1 MPKLET
7 GMIVEVKDHAHNDT
21 RVGLVINNSIMY
33 IINSDGFDKVCDGR
47 ADFSTSYVSKIYS
60 GFDPYKYSINYFTN
74 LYRTGELSEFLIWE
88 KEDTLE
94 VTMEEVCELKSKNKY
109 YKQLLKEV
117 LPIINVINHKT
128 IDNLDLNMLSEEIF
142 QVVVKD

>member
-1 MPKLET
+1 
-7 GMIVEVKDHAHNDT
+7 
-21 RVGLVINNSIMY
+21 
-33 IINSDGFDKVCDGR
+33 
-47 ADFSTSYVSKIYS
+47 
-60 GFDPYKYSINYFTN
+60 
-74 LYRTGELSEFLIWE
+74 
-88 KEDTLE
+88 
-94 VTMEEVCELKSKNKY
+94 MEEVCELKSKNKY

>member
-1 MPKLET
+1 MNNAMSKLET
-7 GMIVEVKDHAHNDT
+7 GMIVEVKDHARNDT

-60 GFDPYKYSINYFTN
+60 GFDSYSICFITY
-74 LYRTGELSEFLIWE
+74 LYKTGELSEFLIWE

-94 VTMEEVCELKSKNKY
+94 VTMEEVCKKFGCK
-109 YKQLLKEV
+109 
-117 LPIINVINHKT
+117 
-128 IDNLDLNMLSEEIF
+128 
-142 QVVVKD
+142 VKIVDKK

>member
-1 MPKLET
+1 MNKVMPKLET
-7 GMIVEVKDHAHNDT
+7 GMIVEVKSCVHNDT

-60 GFDPYKYSINYFTN
+60 GFDSYSIYFITY
-74 LYRTGELSEFLIWE
+74 LYKSGDISKFLIWE

-94 VTMEEVCELKSKNKY
+94 VTMEEVCEKFGCKVK
-109 YKQLLKEV
+109 
-117 LPIINVINHKT
+117 IIDEH
-128 IDNLDLNMLSEEIF
+128 
-142 QVVVKD
+142 